1 MYKFKLQP
9 VLDQREFVEENLKK
23 ELASCKA
30 LLKEENAKLNGYK
43 ASKAR
48 LMVELGHRKKKK
60 ATISE
65 ILLYVGF
72 IEQVSR
78 DIEKQKIR
86 VSQVKSLFDE
96 KLASLVEAMKDKKS
110 IEKLKEKEM
119 TSYKLKSLKKEQ
131 NFLDEVAIQRFHTR
145 R

>member
-48 LMVELGHRKKKK
+48 LMVELGHRKKRK

-78 DIEKQKIR
+78 DIEKLR

>member
-9 VLDQREFVEENLKK
+9 VLDQREFIEDNLKK
-23 ELASCKA
+23 ELASCKV

-48 LMVELGHRKKKK
+48 LMVKLGHRKKKK

-65 ILLYVGF
+65 IMLYVGF

-78 DIEKQKIR
+78 DIEKQKTR
-86 VSQVKSLFDE
+86 VLQVKSLFDE
-96 KLASLVEAMKDKKS
+96 KLASLIDAMKDKKS
-110 IEKLKEKEM
+110 IEKLKEKEI
-119 TSYKLKSLKKEQ
+119 TSYKLKNLKKDQ
-131 NFLDEVAIQRFHTR
+131 NFLDEIAMQRFNTR